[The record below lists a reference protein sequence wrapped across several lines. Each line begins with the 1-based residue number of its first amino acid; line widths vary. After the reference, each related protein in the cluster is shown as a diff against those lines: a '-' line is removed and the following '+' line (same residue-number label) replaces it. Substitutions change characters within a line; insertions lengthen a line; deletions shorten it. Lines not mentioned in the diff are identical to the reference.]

1 MLQNSTLPRSDIPGR
16 GPAIASVLA
25 AMGAAV
31 LDASSMNLA
40 LPSISMALAI
50 KPSDAAWLII
60 AYQAALMA
68 SLLPVAAI
76 GDRWGNRRVFIS
88 GVCLF
93 GASALACMVTPSFVL
108 MIMLRMLQ
116 GIGAAAVMSLGV
128 ALLRQAVAPDE
139 LGRAIGWNAMMVA
152 LMSAAAPAIGAA
164 LLSAGSWR
172 FVFLGGIALAIIS
185 LGAAYALPSTT
196 TSRRSIDVQGMVSYV
211 AIVFAVVIAVGLFRL
226 LPWLSIVLLASA
238 VLGVWLFVRRDRRLP
253 SPFLPLDLLR
263 IPTFSR
269 SVIASVICFTGLS
282 IALLMV
288 PFALQMRLEANPMQ
302 IAMLMTPWP
311 LAVLMTTPVTTGL
324 LVRFGTAKLCAAGS
338 FCTSI
343 GLAILATASSMSGTG
358 LHVFAIMLCGVG
370 FGLFQT
376 PNNCSMFLA
385 APVERA
391 ASAGGLQATA
401 RLTGQVTGA
410 LLASLLLSVLTVL
423 TASRV
428 GFCLAGATIFVAGL
442 VSVRR
447 IKN

>member
-1 MLQNSTLPRSDIPGR
+1 MLQNSTLLRCNFLRR
-16 GPAIASVLA
+16 GLAIASVLA

-50 KPSDAAWLII
+50 KPSDAAWLVI

-76 GDRWGNRRVFIS
+76 GDRWGNRRVFII
-88 GVCLF
+88 GICLF
-93 GASALACMVTPSFVL
+93 CVSALACMVTPSFVL

-152 LMSAAAPAIGAA
+152 LMSAAGPTIGAA

-172 FVFLGGIALAIIS
+172 FIFLGGIALAVIS

-196 TSRRSIDVQGMVSYV
+196 TSRRAIDVKGMVSYV
-211 AIVFAVVIAVGLFRL
+211 AIVFAFVIAVGLVRL
-226 LPWLSIVLLASA
+226 SPEFSIMLLGSA
-238 VLGVWLFVRRDRRLP
+238 IFGLWFFVRRDRRLT
-253 SPFLPLDLLR
+253 SPFLPLDLLG
-263 IPTFSR
+263 IPIFNK
-269 SVIASVICFTGLS
+269 SVIASVACFSGLS
-282 IALLMV
+282 IALLML
-288 PFALQMRLEANPMQ
+288 PFALHMRLGANPLE

-324 LVRFGTAKLCAAGS
+324 LIRFGTAKLCAAGS

-343 GLAILATASSMSGTG
+343 GLAILATASSTSGIG
-358 LHVFAIMLCGVG
+358 LHVFAITLCGTG

-376 PNNCSMFLA
+376 PNNRSMFLA

-410 LLASLLLSVLTVL
+410 LLASLLLSALTVL
-423 TASRV
+423 TASRL
-428 GFCLAGATIFVAGL
+428 GFGLAGATTFVAGL

-447 IKN
+447 MKN